1 MGFFHST
8 TTRLPD
14 DFMPVGFITKD
25 RYPHFGFFDSESN
38 IWTSQDPFT
47 FEDWNTYEADEVTHW
62 FVPKGAV
69 SRSDLLDP
77 IPESFPLG

>member
-1 MGFFHST
+1 MKIFHPT
-8 TTRLPD
+8 KENMPD
-14 DFMPVGFITKD
+14 DYKPVCFITKD
-25 RYPHFGFFDSESN
+25 RFPHHGFFDSQSN
-38 IWTSQDPFT
+38 TWTSQDPFT
-47 FEDWNTYEADEVTHW
+47 FEEWNTYEADEVTHW